1 MGGTKFARALV
12 YTLPLVVVAL
22 LLAAAC
28 ASGDGGTERTPTAPP
43 DASASPD
50 SAATTAALPSP
61 GPDEYPPLNP
71 SITPRVPLS
80 EALSHADT
88 AWQGPLTPFTA
99 EDASYT
105 ISVPKNWRAEQK
117 EGQDFL
123 ALVYRDETGLFAD
136 LHMQCVDGVTPDELI
151 VLDRDQIFALEIG
164 YRVQLPRTTTIGD
177 HTYQEVRWTGGL
189 AGLITDYVSFYFVQG
204 TCTWRLQFGSFQG
217 IRIEDHRQ
225 DIDAILASFK
235 IA

>member
-1 MGGTKFARALV
+1 MGGKRIAQTAARAL
-12 YTLPLVVVAL
+12 PLLMAAL

-28 ASGDGGTERTPTAPP
+28 SSGDGGAKPTATSGTSESLTPG
-43 DASASPD
+43 
-50 SAATTAALPSP
+50 ATVVLPSP

-80 EALSHADT
+80 DALSHADT

-99 EDASYT
+99 TDASFT
-105 ISVPKNWRAEQK
+105 ISVPKNWRAEER

-123 ALVYRDETGLFAD
+123 ALVYRDETGLFAGV
-136 LHMQCVDGVTPDELI
+136 HVQCVDGATPDQLI

-177 HTYQEVRWTGGL
+177 RTYQEVRWTGGL
-189 AGLITDYVSFYFVQG
+189 GGLITDNASFYFAQG
-204 TCTWRLQFGSFQG
+204 TCTWRLQFGSYYG
-217 IRIEDHRQ
+217 LRIEDHRQ
-225 DIDAILASFK
+225 DIEAILVSFK
-235 IA
+235 PA